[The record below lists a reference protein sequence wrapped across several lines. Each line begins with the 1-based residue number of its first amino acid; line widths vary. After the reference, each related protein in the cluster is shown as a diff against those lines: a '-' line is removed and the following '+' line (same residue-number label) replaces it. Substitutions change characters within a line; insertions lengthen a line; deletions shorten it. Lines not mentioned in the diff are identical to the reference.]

1 MTTNTTVTVR
11 AYVDLSGDLM
21 VEVHPCHP
29 AERARRATKAECAAS
44 EAAGDEGWIET
55 TISARTLARLE
66 ARLAKQAEG

>member
-1 MTTNTTVTVR
+1 MSATVTVR
-11 AYVDLSGDLM
+11 AYIDLSHDLM

-29 AERARRATKAECAAS
+29 AERARRATKADCLAS
-44 EAAGDEGWIET
+44 AAAGEEGWIET